1 MINANLTLKGSFFKK
16 KYSDDAEVP
25 AIVQLNDGS
34 SFELHFLIYR
44 RVILVENIEGNQYK
58 LTQERR
64 MAIIDAVLMEY
75 TTILK
80 SIIHCSISYEIQL
93 YKMVDNTSSVVNLD
107 DKSIKNVILQEY
119 LEDERS
125 NVSLDIVL
133 RSLKSIYDKLK
144 LNYNDI
150 NKADVIEGSIDYK
163 LNFIQKKCLN
173 YYLRYILDHSF
184 NIFKFEVNIDANTNK
199 FIITIE
205 KN

>member
-93 YKMVDNTSSVVNLD
+93 YKMVDN
-107 DKSIKNVILQEY
+107 KSIKNVILQEY

-150 NKADVIEGSIDYK
+150 NKANVIEGSIDYK

-173 YYLRYILDHSF
+173 YYLRYILDYSF

>member
-93 YKMVDNTSSVVNLD
+93 YKMVD

-150 NKADVIEGSIDYK
+150 NKANVIEGSIDYK

-173 YYLRYILDHSF
+173 YYLRYILDYSF